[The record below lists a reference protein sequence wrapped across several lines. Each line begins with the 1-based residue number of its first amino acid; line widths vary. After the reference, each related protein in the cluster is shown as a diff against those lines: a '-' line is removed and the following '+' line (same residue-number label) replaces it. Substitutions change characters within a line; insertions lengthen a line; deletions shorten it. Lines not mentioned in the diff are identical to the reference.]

1 MKSIEKS
8 RNVASWPWSADSLEN
23 MWSEEELLFLL
34 ISHVRVHPTM
44 LLWQSGVNAAIEK
57 APSQAHGVL
66 ADPR

>member
-1 MKSIEKS
+1 MNSIENVS
-8 RNVASWPWSADSLEN
+8 YVASWPWSADSLEN

-57 APSQAHGVL
+57 APLKACGVL